1 MAKKKPGGI
10 ETTSYE
16 CVAEIM
22 QPKVKKDLFREVLRI
37 WVVENILLCPAI
49 PYKVHN
55 RGTQMHGVSIWQLI
69 TNRLSEGNGIQL
81 QYSCLENPMDRG
93 AW

>member
-1 MAKKKPGGI
+1 MLGDLWPKKKQRGI
-10 ETTSYE
+10 ETTSHE
-16 CVAEIM
+16 CVAEIR

-55 RGTQMHGVSIWQLI
+55 RGT
-69 TNRLSEGNGIQL
+69 
-81 QYSCLENPMDRG
+81 
-93 AW
+93 